1 MNQQSFVPDKKM
13 WFSEEISEPDTVFY
27 NVKEAPFSIY
37 GLYAPSTEPVFK
49 RIPDELGQSVSDGVA
64 YLYRN
69 TAGGRVRFA
78 TDSPYLI
85 LRMRTHKVHRFNH
98 MTNLA
103 GAGFDLYEDD
113 PETKHSRF
121 VHAFVPPTAM
131 TEGYESKH
139 TSPDRTLRYYTLN
152 FPLYNDVDE
161 LYIGIKEGSV
171 LSEGLPYDG
180 EAPIIYYGSSITQG
194 GCASRPGNSYEAMI
208 CRRLNRDYL
217 NMGFSGSAKGEPE
230 LAEYLATL
238 PMSVFVCDYDHN
250 APSVEHLEATH
261 YPFYEIIRA
270 KNPTLPYLMVSRHTA
285 RGQNPDSDRRRE
297 IIRASY
303 EKAKASGDE
312 NVYFLDGGSFFPDE
326 WRDSCTVDTTHPNDL
341 GFYFM
346 ACAIGD
352 ALAEILKKQ

>member
-1 MNQQSFVPDKKM
+1 MSQQNFVPDQKM
-13 WFSEEISEPDTVFY
+13 WFSEEISEPDAVFY

-37 GLYAPSTEPVFK
+37 GLYSPSTEPVFK
-49 RIPDELGQSVSDGVA
+49 RLPDELGQSVSDGVA

-85 LRMRTHKVHRFNH
+85 LRMRTHKVHKFNH
-98 MTNLA
+98 MTTTA
-103 GAGFDLYEDD
+103 GVGFDLYEDF
-113 PETKHSRF
+113 PEGSSRF
-121 VHAFVPPTAM
+121 AHAFIPPATI
-131 TEGYESKH
+131 TEGYESKYAVSDGKLH
-139 TSPDRTLRYYTLN
+139 FYTLN

-161 LYIGIKEGSV
+161 LYIGVKEGST
-171 LSEGLPYDG
+171 LEAGLPYDG
-180 EAPIIYYGSSITQG
+180 EAPIVYYGSSITQG

-208 CRRLNRDYL
+208 CRRLGRDYL
-217 NMGFSGSAKGEPE
+217 NMGFSGSAKGEPK

-238 PMSVFVCDYDHN
+238 PMSVFVCDYDYN
-250 APSVEHLEATH
+250 APSAEHLEATH
-261 YPFYEIIRA
+261 YRFYEIIRA

-285 RGQNPDSDRRRE
+285 HRSENADRRRAV
-297 IIRASY
+297 IRSSY
-303 EKAKASGDE
+303 EKAKANGDE
-312 NVYFLDGGSFFPDE
+312 NVYFLDGDSFFPDE